1 MVGFSYGHQPVKIP
15 PQTRLN
21 MCKLESCRLPIA
33 DDRAKWDIDLIH
45 PSGGSGVLVDLC

>member
-33 DDRAKWDIDLIH
+33 DCRLLMIVQSGILI
-45 PSGGSGVLVDLC
+45 